1 MSLNLDPEIAEAL
14 APMAGAMAAATP
26 PVVGD
31 VEARRAMWEPIIG
44 AAGTA
49 QPIPADVTT
58 SEYHVTADD
67 GALIK
72 VRWYTKDGTTPGPA
86 VLFFHGGGYIFGHID
101 LFDGPVSR
109 YVSASGVPMLSVE
122 YRRAP
127 EHPFPTPLEDA
138 YTALRWLHEQAGE
151 FGVDPSRIG
160 VMGDSAGGGM
170 AAALTILARERGGPG
185 IARQILI
192 MPMLD
197 DRTTTPDPHIEPFV
211 LWSYDDNRTAWP
223 ALLGDAVGGPGV
235 PPTAAPA
242 RLEDATGLPPAY
254 IEVGQLDVFRDEDAA
269 YAIKLS
275 QGGVPVEFHLHPGA
289 PHEFDSIAFDSDVA
303 RRAIADRVRVLKSI

>member
-1 MSLNLDPEIAEAL
+1 MPLSLDPEIAAAL
-14 APMAGAMAAATP
+14 APMAESGFTAP
-26 PVVGD
+26 PVGD
-31 VEARRAMWEPIIG
+31 VAGRRALWEPIIG
-44 AAGTA
+44 AASTA

-58 SEYHVTADD
+58 SEHHATADD
-67 GALIK
+67 GAQIPLRRY
-72 VRWYTKDGTTPGPA
+72 VKDGAEPGPA

-109 YVSASGVPMLSVE
+109 YVSASGVTMLSVE

-138 YTALRWLHEQAGE
+138 YAALRWLHEHAGE
-151 FGVDPSRIG
+151 FGVDPDRIG

-170 AAALTILARERGGPG
+170 AAALTILSRHRGGPR
-185 IARQILI
+185 IARQILL

-197 DRTTTPDPHIEPFV
+197 DRTRDPDPEIAPMA
-211 LWSYDDNRTAWP
+211 LWSYDDSATAWP
-223 ALLGDAVGGPGV
+223 ALLGDAAGGRDV
-235 PPTAAPA
+235 PATAAPA

-254 IEVGQLDVFRDEDAA
+254 IEVGQIDVFRDEDLA
-269 YAIKLS
+269 YAAKLS
-275 QGGVPVEFHLHPGA
+275 RAGVPVEFHLHPGA

-303 RRAIADRVRVLKSI
+303 RRAVADRVRVLRSI

>member
-1 MSLNLDPEIAEAL
+1 MALTLDPEIAAAL
-14 APMAGAMAAATP
+14 APMAGFTP
-26 PVVGD
+26 PPVGD
-31 VEARRAMWEPIIG
+31 IAGRRAAWEPIIG

-49 QPIPADVTT
+49 QPIPPDVTT
-58 SEYHVTADD
+58 SEHHATADD
-67 GALIK
+67 GAQIRM
-72 VRWYTKDGTTPGPA
+72 RWYAKDGATPGSA

-138 YTALRWLHEQAGE
+138 YAALRWLHEHAAE
-151 FGVDPSRIG
+151 LGVDPERIG

-170 AAALTILARERGGPG
+170 AAALAILTRERGGPE
-185 IARQILI
+185 IAQQILI

-197 DRTTTPDPHIEPFV
+197 DRTTGPDPHIEPYL

-223 ALLGDAVGGPGV
+223 ALLGDAAGGPDV
-235 PPTAAPA
+235 PATAAPA
-242 RLEDATGLPPAY
+242 RVEDAAGLPPAY
-254 IEVGQLDVFRDEDAA
+254 IEVGQLDAFRDEDLA
-269 YAIKLS
+269 YATTLS
-275 QGGVPVEFHLHPGA
+275 RAGVPVEFHLHPGA

-303 RRAIADRVRVLKSI
+303 RRAIADRVRVLASI

>member
-1 MSLNLDPEIAEAL
+1 MPLTLDPEIAAAL
-14 APMAGAMAAATP
+14 APMAQSGFTSPA
-26 PVVGD
+26 VGD
-31 VEARRAMWEPIIG
+31 IAGRRAMWEPIIG
-44 AAGTA
+44 AASTA
-49 QPIPADVTT
+49 QPIPDDVRT
-58 SEYHVTADD
+58 SEYYATADD
-67 GALIK
+67 GAQIK
-72 VRWYTKDGTTPGPA
+72 MRWYVKDGATPGPA
-86 VLFFHGGGYIFGHID
+86 ALFFHGGGYIFGHID

-138 YTALRWLHEQAGE
+138 YAALRWLHEHAAE
-151 FGVDPSRIG
+151 LGVDPSRVG

-170 AAALTILARERGGPG
+170 AAALTILARERGGPK
-185 IARQILI
+185 IARQILL

-197 DRTTTPDPHIEPFV
+197 DRTKTPDPEIASSV
-211 LWSYDDNRTAWP
+211 LWSYDDSATAWP
-223 ALLGDAVGGPGV
+223 ALLGDAAGGPDV
-235 PPTAAPA
+235 PATAAPA

-254 IEVGQLDVFRDEDAA
+254 IEVGQIDVFRDEDTT
-269 YAIKLS
+269 YATKLS
-275 QGGVPVEFHLHPGA
+275 RAGVPVEFHIHPGA